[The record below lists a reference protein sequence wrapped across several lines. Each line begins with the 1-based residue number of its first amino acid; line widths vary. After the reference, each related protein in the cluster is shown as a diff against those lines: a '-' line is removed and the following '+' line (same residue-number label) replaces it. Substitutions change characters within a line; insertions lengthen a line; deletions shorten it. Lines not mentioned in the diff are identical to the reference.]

1 MRCYLHL
8 QNMYI
13 VMSYN
18 VFVQYRISNPLKSD
32 IVSRGLK
39 YINPNRR
46 HFATYIMSL
55 GLAVN
60 KHRSGLV

>member
-1 MRCYLHL
+1 
-8 QNMYI
+8 
-13 VMSYN
+13 MSYN